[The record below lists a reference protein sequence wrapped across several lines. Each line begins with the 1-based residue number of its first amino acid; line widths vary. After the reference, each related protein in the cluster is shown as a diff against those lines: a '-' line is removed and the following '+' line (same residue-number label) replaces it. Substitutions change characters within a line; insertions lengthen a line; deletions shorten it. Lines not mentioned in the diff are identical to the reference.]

1 MVVNIRVPFEVLIII
16 RHLIFRAKRGHKFDT
31 NPYIYIYVY
40 VNMHTQPDSE
50 AQETSL
56 MTQAARTLRL
66 QVAQSTYAS
75 IDFRVAKVPGPSL
88 YPQIGV
94 YGPK

>member
-1 MVVNIRVPFEVLIII
+1 
-16 RHLIFRAKRGHKFDT
+16 
-31 NPYIYIYVY
+31 
-40 VNMHTQPDSE
+40 MHTQPDSE